1 MGFLCKFVSVI
12 GEFQRSCR
20 MPPSPYVI
28 PFFMVFGGSTMGLRR
43 QFVLLGCFKVCV
55 VRHISSRRTVLNAL
69 FLCTAR
75 ANLLWT
81 GDGLSNSAES
91 PFGGS
96 SNCDGKD
103 GTWHALRRRIQLID
117 RKSTRL
123 NSS

>member
-55 VRHISSRRTVLNAL
+55 VRHVSSCGTVLNAL

-81 GDGLSNSAES
+81 RDGLSNSAES

-96 SNCDGKD
+96 SNCDDIREIRVLVTAKTAP
-103 GTWHALRRRIQLID
+103 GTR
-117 RKSTRL
+117 SVGES
-123 NSS
+123 N